1 MIWLIGNKG
10 MLGSEVEALLRE
22 AGREYLLS
30 DKEVDIT
37 SPEALSSFAR
47 DRRISWIINCSAYT
61 AVDRAEDEPERALE
75 INARGAGNIARI
87 AHEKRARLVHIS
99 TDYVFDGERD
109 EPYNENDSTRPTSVY
124 GKSKLMGE
132 EEILKTHPAHFIIRT
147 AWLYGKNGPNF
158 VHTMLRLFNERDEL
172 RVVND
177 QRGSPTF
184 AVDLA
189 RAIIKIAFDDSHKYG
204 IYHYTNE
211 GAISWFDFACEIY
224 RLACEYALTR
234 RDVKII
240 PITSEEYPTRAKRP
254 KNSSLSKEKIKREL
268 GVECRGW
275 KEALEEFV
283 KEFSRG

>member
-1 MIWLIGNKG
+1 MIWLIGNRG

-22 AGREYLLS
+22 TGREYSLS

-37 SPEALSSFAR
+37 SPEALSNFAR
-47 DRRISWIINCSAYT
+47 DKRISWIINCSAYT
-61 AVDRAEDEPERALE
+61 AVDRAEDEPESAFG
-75 INARGAGNIARI
+75 INSRGVGNIARI
-87 AHEKRARLVHIS
+87 ANEKRARLIHIS
-99 TDYVFDGERD
+99 TDYVFDGEQN
-109 EPYNENDSTRPTSVY
+109 EPYTEDDSTRPTSVY

-132 EEILKTHPAHFIIRT
+132 EEILKAVSDHFIIRT
-147 AWLYGKNGPNF
+147 AWLYGKSGPNF
-158 VHTMLRLFNERDEL
+158 VHTMLRLFNERDEV

-189 RAIIKIAFDDSHKYG
+189 RAIIKIVGDDSHKYG

-211 GAISWFDFACEIY
+211 GIISWYDFACEIY
-224 RLACEYALTR
+224 RLVREYALTK

-240 PITSEEYPTRAKRP
+240 PITTGEYPTRAIRP
-254 KNSSLSKEKIKREL
+254 KDSSLSKEKIQREL
-268 GVECRGW
+268 GVECRNW
-275 KEALEEFV
+275 KEALEEFL

>member
-1 MIWLIGNKG
+1 MIWLIGNRG

-22 AGREYLLS
+22 TGREYCLS

-37 SPEALSSFAR
+37 SPEALSDFAR
-47 DRRISWIINCSAYT
+47 DKRISWIVNCSAYT
-61 AVDRAEDEPERALE
+61 AVDRAEDEPERAFE
-75 INARGAGNIARI
+75 INARGVGNIARI
-87 AHEKRARLVHIS
+87 ANEKRARLMHIS
-99 TDYVFDGERD
+99 TDYVFDGGKD
-109 EPYNENDSTRPTSVY
+109 APYTEDDSTRPTSVY

-132 EEILKTHPAHFIIRT
+132 EDILKAVSAHFIIRT

-158 VHTMLRLFNERDEL
+158 VHTMLRLFKERDEV

-189 RAIIKIAFDDSHKYG
+189 RAIIKIVGDDSHKYG

-211 GAISWFDFACEIY
+211 GSISWYDFACEIY
-224 RLACEYALTR
+224 RLAREYALTKH
-234 RDVKII
+234 DVKII
-240 PITSEEYPTRAKRP
+240 PITTGEYPTKAIRP
-254 KNSSLSKEKIKREL
+254 KDSSLSKEKIKREL

-275 KEALEEFV
+275 REALEEYI
-283 KEFSRG
+283 GMIDDG